1 MRNLTLSNGVKKYFV
16 HALKSLGLRN
26 NETQPELS
34 EAEIERLLVDPNT
47 DSTQILSYIK
57 EALLAQLENDRHG
70 DQYLR
75 RNTAFDR
82 KAAESLLEQ
91 VNVNG
96 LSMDAT
102 QRREY
107 LQSITNNVQNGS
119 TIEMLILTLSLGL
132 NDQDLNDF
140 EKDEALALWDD
151 IRYADFKSWLGNQYR
166 ADEFNDWLLQ
176 ERSGQGDP
184 QSSYSCLLQKYRIKN
199 VEKNLEDC
207 TKRVFGSSVDV
218 QSFLNTKIPT
228 SHNDLATWMDPNI
241 SKDDAEIMW
250 QKIKANESLFQSSIK
265 FCEQRCK
272 VDGKNP
278 KTEFSI
284 KDVLAAA
291 GNSNEQLITFLQT
304 RSKDQKIQ
312 QKNDPKNSGMTK
324 ENKIGN
330 VMGKTG
336 RKFVEKINDGIGA
349 SVEFDKELGMK
360 KGKKG
365 PWRGLQPLLEQIST
379 FFKEVLYKYMPIIG
393 FVQGMMESLGY
404 ACFDPKEAD
413 TIRNE
418 EDLTQAWQTE
428 YKPIPNACKDV
439 NGELNAAGEF
449 VNKLKARLL
458 ADKMQLIENT
468 LNLDDCNLSA
478 QQHLQTKQ
486 LNEYLDKRITT
497 AGEILKEQ
505 EEKVFNNPNSAI
517 LNNVNYYATLESQVL
532 DEQNNKGN
540 KVVEDFLQNSKD
552 KTANDA
558 MATALQT
565 FHRVAN
571 SSSTPNQLNAKRMM
585 AAEMF
590 NLVGKVEDS
599 EINNQDLDEMTVRF
613 LGSQEYSRISSDLCK
628 LSPQG
633 KSKVN
638 NTPNAQ
644 LDSKDYAV
652 SVEHVTMDIDNWV
665 RNDLIQNAKYNEHN
679 QHMTNHYRNQ
689 FVQEACMER

>member
-26 NETQPELS
+26 DDTQPELS

-57 EALLAQLENDRHG
+57 EALLAQLENDRRG

-82 KAAESLLEQ
+82 KAAESLLEH

-102 QRREY
+102 QRRDC
-107 LQSITNNVQNGS
+107 LQSITNYAQNS
-119 TIEMLILTLSLGL
+119 NTIENIIWALCVGLKDQKLT
-132 NDQDLNDF
+132 ND
-140 EKDEALALWDD
+140 EKDEALALWDE
-151 IRYADFKSWLGNQYR
+151 IHYADFKSWLGNQYR
-166 ADEFNDWLLQ
+166 ANDFNDWLLQ

-184 QSSYSCLLQKYRIKN
+184 QNPYSLKYFEYRLEKVENKLKDCVAN
-199 VEKNLEDC
+199 VL
-207 TKRVFGSSVDV
+207 GSM
-218 QSFLNTKIPT
+218 QAAESFLETKIR
-228 SHNDLATWMDPNI
+228 SGNALANLSAVDKTQTEM
-241 SKDDAEIMW
+241 MW
-250 QKIKANESLFQSSIK
+250 QKLNADKELRDRSMEI
-265 FCEQRCK
+265 CRRRCALHGL
-272 VDGKNP
+272 DP
-278 KTEFSI
+278 ETEFSI

-291 GNSNEQLITFLQT
+291 GNHSKQLITFFQT
-304 RSKDQKIQ
+304 RSKDQQIQ
-312 QKNDPKNSGMTK
+312 QKNDPINSGITK

-330 VMGKTG
+330 VMGQTG
-336 RKFVEKINDGIGA
+336 RDYVKTVTGGVGA
-349 SVEFDKELGMK
+349 AVAFDELGLK
-360 KGKKG
+360 KGKMG
-365 PWRGLQPLLEQIST
+365 PWRGYQALFERIMKFLQNDIYSNIP
-379 FFKEVLYKYMPIIG
+379 VIG
-393 FVQGMMESLGY
+393 FVQGLMTRKGYGSLFGG
-404 ACFDPKEAD
+404 KEVSVSN
-413 TIRNE
+413 NE
-418 EDLTQAWQTE
+418 ENLTQAWQTE

-458 ADKMQLIENT
+458 ADKMQFIENT

-497 AGEILKEQ
+497 AKKILKEQ

-517 LNNVNYYATLESQVL
+517 LNNVNYYATLENQVL

-540 KVVEDFLQNSKD
+540 KVVEDFLQNRKD

-599 EINNQDLDEMTVRF
+599 EINNQDLDEMTGRF

-679 QHMTNHYRNQ
+679 QHMINHYRNQ
-689 FVQEACMER
+689 FDQEACMER